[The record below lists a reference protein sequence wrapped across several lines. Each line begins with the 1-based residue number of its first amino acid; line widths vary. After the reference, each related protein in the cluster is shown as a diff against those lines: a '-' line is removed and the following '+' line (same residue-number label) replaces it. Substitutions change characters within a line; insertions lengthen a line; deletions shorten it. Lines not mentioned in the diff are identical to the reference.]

1 MVDDGFW
8 LRYEL
13 EDEFFQIWKDKCV
26 SFFYRKID
34 FFKLI
39 LYFYITYYYNYVV
52 FFIWSEQ
59 FFYFIFYIQYYYGF
73 IAFFYI
79 KSCNSLL

>member
-1 MVDDGFW
+1 MVDDSFR

-13 EDEFFQIWKDKCV
+13 EDKFFQTWKDKRV

-39 LYFYITYYYNYVV
+39 LYFYITYYYNSVV
-52 FFIWSEQ
+52 FFLFEVNNFSTLFSTFNITM
-59 FFYFIFYIQYYYGF
+59 I
-73 IAFFYI
+73 
-79 KSCNSLL
+79 L